1 MGCNCGKNTTTQRQ
15 TLPEFTSA
23 GCPNVPTHDLFTS
36 YSDAEKQ
43 IIAEQLGFLA
53 DTINIQN
60 NPDEEDLTNI
70 AGGTFPILK
79 FKDKAYDP
87 DNFSGYGRVFLRK
100 HLVDITDVN
109 DSNYSTKTINTLTQ
123 DMFESESGC
132 PLVNTIFIVQYDYDL
147 NGQCIELPDESV
159 LLILGGSIKNGTIIL
174 HNNSIINN
182 FLNFEEVFEGV
193 TFKNNFKTG
202 TTRLIDNIL
211 YYFEGTK
218 WLPLAV
224 EGSRTCNTEY
234 VFYYGTANT
243 YWEIDTSDNIKAFKS
258 DIEYIKPVR
267 FTVEKLTLSDRNTP
281 IIDSNA
287 KEKATPVVGTESANN
302 TLGDISSNIGHT
314 TVPDTP
320 ISVTLNQ
327 KCYWIVPAL
336 DGYDV
341 SVYTNGILNTDF
353 KLVTTKIIK
362 SVTYNVY
369 ELAQTDISKFD
380 SQVIYIKQ

>member
-23 GCPNVPTHDLFTS
+23 GCPNVPTHDLFTG

-70 AGGTFPILK
+70 AGSTFPILK

-87 DNFSGYGRVFLRK
+87 DNFSGYGRVFLRR

-123 DMFESESGC
+123 DMFESESRC

-174 HNNSIINN
+174 HNTSIINN

-243 YWEIDTSDNIKAFKS
+243 YQEIDTSDNIKAFKS
-258 DIEYIKPVR
+258 NIEYIKPVR

-281 IIDSNA
+281 IVDPNA
-287 KEKATPVVGTESANN
+287 KEKATPIVGIANNILGNISSGGIVSANF
-302 TLGDISSNIGHT
+302 
-314 TVPDTP
+314 
-320 ISVTLNQ
+320 NQ
-327 KCYWIVPAL
+327 KCYWMVPAL
-336 DGYDV
+336 DGYDI
-341 SVYTNGILNTDF
+341 SIYTNGILNTDF

-369 ELAQTDISKFD
+369 ELVQADMSKFD

>member
-70 AGGTFPILK
+70 AGSTSPILK
-79 FKDKAYDP
+79 FKDKVYDP

-100 HLVDITDVN
+100 HLVEITDIN

-123 DMFESESGC
+123 DMFESESEC

-159 LLILGGSIKNGTIIL
+159 LLVLGGSIKNGIIIL
-174 HNNSIINN
+174 HNTSIINN
-182 FLNFEEVFEGV
+182 FLNFDEVFEGI
-193 TFKNNFKTG
+193 TFKNTFKVG

-234 VFYYGTANT
+234 AFYYGTANT
-243 YWEIDTSDNIKAFKS
+243 YQEIDTSNNIKAFKS
-258 DIEYIKPVR
+258 TIEYIKPVR
-267 FTVEKLTLSDRNTP
+267 FTIEASTSTDKTTP
-281 IIDSNA
+281 IAGPAS
-287 KEKATPVVGTESANN
+287 TNN
-302 TLGDISSNIGHT
+302 TLGDISSNNSTISN
-314 TVPDTP
+314 TP
-320 ISVTLNQ
+320 TSIVLNQ

-341 SVYTNGILNTDF
+341 SVYTNGVLNTDF

-369 ELAQTDISKFD
+369 ELAQTDMDKFD